1 MKTNYLTEA
10 KGDTIRWLRSWFSP
24 SENPNVN
31 PPAEPVAPPAP
42 KAARTNGPTILVV
55 DDDPVFLKATAMKLE
70 NNGFEVITA
79 KDGSEAIQAARRKK
93 PNLLVLDVNFPPD
106 VASGGS
112 VPWDGFRIMSWLRRF
127 DDFKLTPVVM
137 ASMGDPIEYTRQA
150 IRSGAT
156 AFFHKQMNPN
166 QLLAIVKVTL
176 ARSGVIRAPGLD
188 TNFQI

>member
-79 KDGSEAIQAARRKK
+79 KDGSEAI
-93 PNLLVLDVNFPPD
+93 
-106 VASGGS
+106 
-112 VPWDGFRIMSWLRRF
+112 
-127 DDFKLTPVVM
+127 
-137 ASMGDPIEYTRQA
+137 
-150 IRSGAT
+150 
-156 AFFHKQMNPN
+156 
-166 QLLAIVKVTL
+166 
-176 ARSGVIRAPGLD
+176 
-188 TNFQI
+188 